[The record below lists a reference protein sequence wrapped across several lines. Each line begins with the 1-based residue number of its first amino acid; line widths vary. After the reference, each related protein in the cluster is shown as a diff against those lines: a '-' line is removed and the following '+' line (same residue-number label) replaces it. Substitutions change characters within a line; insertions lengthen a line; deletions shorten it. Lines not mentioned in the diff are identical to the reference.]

1 MNWFKKIVVRWVRED
16 WDKVREDDIHV
27 NRPMPSR
34 KGVLS
39 IGHER
44 TIDNHG
50 FNFKVHKATG
60 GTIIELSK
68 YDNVNDRHKN
78 AIYVIM
84 DDKDLGEE
92 LSKIITVEGLR

>member
-1 MNWFKKIVVRWVRED
+1 MNWFKKIIVRWVRED
-16 WDKVREDDIHV
+16 WDKVREEDIYV
-27 NRPMPSR
+27 NRPRISKGTTAISR
-34 KGVLS
+34 D
-39 IGHER
+39 H

-60 GTIIELSK
+60 GTIVELNK
-68 YDNVNDRHKN
+68 YDSVNDRHKN

-84 DDKDLGEE
+84 DDKELGEE